1 MTNDNGDESAE
12 REKANEQVQDLL
24 VSILLVL
31 ILSSSTL
38 HTRSSCNEILWS
50 NQRKQWTKNLWQN
63 CSVCFAHAERK
74 KATERKISEFET
86 NEQWAMNRGH
96 SSFGNNGGTEITG
109 NAKKYAI
116 QLLYVF
122 LHFSCGSR
130 STSRFLSPKSC
141 IINLKRC
148 FFFFC
153 LCLSIVLRLFLCN
166 IHQSMRAKNTQ
177 RSYCAL
183 HSKNQQGKKWLQTL
197 VRTNQNIRFFCLNL
211 FSRNDK
217 ATLYCSKTNISFG
230 CTKL

>member
-1 MTNDNGDESAE
+1 MGNESRAQFI
-12 REKANEQVQDLL
+12 R
-24 VSILLVL
+24 
-31 ILSSSTL
+31 
-38 HTRSSCNEILWS
+38 
-50 NQRKQWTKNLWQN
+50 
-63 CSVCFAHAERK
+63 
-74 KATERKISEFET
+74 
-86 NEQWAMNRGH
+86 EQWGN
-96 SSFGNNGGTEITG
+96 GNNGKCKEICNSIVVRFFALFMRITEHQQVPVTE
-109 NAKKYAI
+109 K
-116 QLLYVF
+116 
-122 LHFSCGSR
+122 LHNKFE
-130 STSRFLSPKSC
+130 KV
-141 IINLKRC
+141 